1 MLEHMMELNA
11 DNIANLTQYL
21 IREYYK
27 LNTEPLF
34 SVLAEDCVWLGPG
47 NLLVFGAEEI
57 KTQFKNGFIMPAFQ
71 MVNPHF
77 YILETGSE
85 SHIVVLGEY
94 LLFSDENADLICAS
108 KQRITFCYRLE
119 HDAYRLYHMHVSNEW
134 NELKEDELFPF
145 EISTQ
150 TYHYV
155 KKLLKET
162 NDRKNKVIIQ
172 TPKSTYGIRSDSII
186 YIEAADKYSI
196 LHTVHQNI
204 VIHKSIGY
212 LASVLPDFFCRIHT
226 SYLINCHHVSKVE
239 RYYVTLVTGETLPI
253 PEKRYTE
260 VYHNVMQAMQ

>member
-1 MLEHMMELNA
+1 MNFQL
-11 DNIANLTQYL
+11 
-21 IREYYK
+21 YK
-27 LNTEPLF
+27 
-34 SVLAEDCVWLGPG
+34 ED
-47 NLLVFGAEEI
+47 VF
-57 KTQFKNGFIMPAFQ
+57 K
-71 MVNPHF
+71 V
-77 YILETGSE
+77 
-85 SHIVVLGEY
+85 
-94 LLFSDENADLICAS
+94 
-108 KQRITFCYRLE
+108 
-119 HDAYRLYHMHVSNEW
+119 
-134 NELKEDELFPF
+134 LKEDELFPF

-212 LASVLPDFFCRIHT
+212 LASVLPDFFCRIHR

>member
-1 MLEHMMELNA
+1 MEWVERGWIIPFRNQH
-11 DNIANLTQYL
+11 T
-21 IREYYK
+21 
-27 LNTEPLF
+27 
-34 SVLAEDCVWLGPG
+34 
-47 NLLVFGAEEI
+47 
-57 KTQFKNGFIMPAFQ
+57 
-71 MVNPHF
+71 
-77 YILETGSE
+77 
-85 SHIVVLGEY
+85 
-94 LLFSDENADLICAS
+94 DLSLC
-108 KQRITFCYRLE
+108 
-119 HDAYRLYHMHVSNEW
+119 
-134 NELKEDELFPF
+134 
-145 EISTQ
+145 
-150 TYHYV
+150 

-212 LASVLPDFFCRIHT
+212 LASVLPDFFCRIHR

>member
-1 MLEHMMELNA
+1 MEWVERGWIIPFRNQHTDLS
-11 DNIANLTQYL
+11 LC
-21 IREYYK
+21 K
-27 LNTEPLF
+27 
-34 SVLAEDCVWLGPG
+34 
-47 NLLVFGAEEI
+47 
-57 KTQFKNGFIMPAFQ
+57 KT
-71 MVNPHF
+71 
-77 YILETGSE
+77 
-85 SHIVVLGEY
+85 
-94 LLFSDENADLICAS
+94 
-108 KQRITFCYRLE
+108 
-119 HDAYRLYHMHVSNEW
+119 
-134 NELKEDELFPF
+134 
-145 EISTQ
+145 
-150 TYHYV
+150 
-155 KKLLKET
+155 LKET

-212 LASVLPDFFCRIHT
+212 LASVLPDFFCRIHR